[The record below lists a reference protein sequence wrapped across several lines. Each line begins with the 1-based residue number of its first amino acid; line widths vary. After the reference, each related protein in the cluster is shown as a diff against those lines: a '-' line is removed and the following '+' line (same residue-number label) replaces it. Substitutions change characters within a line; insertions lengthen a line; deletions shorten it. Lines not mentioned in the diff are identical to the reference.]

1 MWDAAAYLVP
11 YETLAFVNGQNRS
24 KSTSTAAGLA
34 FLCTESRLWW
44 RGLNR
49 ISDLVLRV
57 HRPALAL
64 DVLHGTV
71 GRVIGF
77 LRFFRRRRRLMTL
90 DGGRGGVGVTSIIL
104 IVFGAGIIPVVVLI
118 VVVVVIIILITAFTI
133 GRTVVAVLV
142 VELNLLITGPGGWR
156 GCTT

>member
-1 MWDAAAYLVP
+1 MRDTAAYLVP
-11 YETLAFVNGQNRS
+11 YETLAFVDGQNRS

-34 FLCTESRLWW
+34 FLCTEPRFWW
-44 RGLNR
+44 RGLSR
-49 ISDLVLRV
+49 VSDLVLRIR
-57 HRPALAL
+57 RPTLAL

-77 LRFFRRRRRLMTL
+77 LRFFRRRWRLMTL
-90 DGGRGGVGVTSIIL
+90 NGGRRGVGVTSVIF
-104 IVFGAGIIPVVVLI
+104 IVFGAGIIPVLVLIII
-118 VVVVVIIILITAFTI
+118 VVVVILITAFTI

-156 GCTT
+156 GSTT